1 MSYAKGTT
9 HYNLPQTMGDDKR
22 DWFDTNE
29 PFAAVDAALNGA
41 VEEVAVLDKD
51 VTTLKSDM
59 ETAKTDIV
67 GLKAYDTQNDV
78 KVSALQTLTAQHT
91 VDIENVRQDSEDMIC
106 AIEEGSA
113 TASYAH
119 EIGSYFRYNDT
130 LYITTVPI
138 NVGDTIVPDV
148 NCSTTDIVTRL
159 GNADEVSRLKT
170 KVDEVETQ
178 VDEVE
183 TQVGRVETQVGDKDI
198 SSYGASVTDAIA
210 NSNVKVL
217 DGELYKLS
225 DGTWSPYNESVI
237 VDISPGSS
245 DYFTATKYKLTKV
258 GALYMIEIEFT
269 LKQAVK
275 TSNYIGWYNWEGF
288 EGFVSADRIPIF
300 ASDLN
305 RLSLSSVNI
314 WNDGTFNIEFAEDHS
329 AGSAFRFKGICYK
342 EA

>member
-159 GNADEVSRLKT
+159 GNADEVSKLKS
-170 KVDEVETQ
+170 KVDEHT
-178 VDEVE
+178 DEIS
-183 TQVGRVETQVGDKDI
+183 RLDTQVGDKDI

-269 LKQAVK
+269 LKQNVK
-275 TSNYIGWYNWEGF
+275 AGNYIFWSYWEGF
-288 EGFVSADRIPIF
+288 TGFVSADRIPLF

-314 WNDGTFNIEFAEDHS
+314 WNNGSFNLEFAEDHS
-329 AGSAFRFKGICYK
+329 AGSAFKFKGICYK

>member
-148 NCSTTDIVTRL
+148 NCSTTDIVTQLGDNSAITRL
-159 GNADEVSRLKT
+159 
-170 KVDEVETQ
+170 Q
-178 VDEVE
+178 
-183 TQVGRVETQVGDKDI
+183 TQVGDKDI
-198 SSYGASVTDAIA
+198 SNYGASVTDAIA
-210 NSNVKVL
+210 NSNVKVI
-217 DGELYKLS
+217 DGDLYKLVN
-225 DGTWSPYNESVI
+225 GAWSPMLEDLGSVSIESN
-237 VDISPGSS
+237 
-245 DYFTATKYKLTKV
+245 DYFTVKKGGKILKYGRIITF
-258 GALYMIEIEFT
+258 Y
-269 LKQAVK
+269 
-275 TSNYIGWYNWEGF
+275 F
-288 EGFVSADRIPIF
+288 ELQNTVV
-300 ASDLN
+300 
-305 RLSLSSVNI
+305 LSSDTWYTITLTNIPKVPIVYEESTLAGQFVLHDSVINIKPLVTTVNT
-314 WNDGTFNIEFAEDHS
+314 TFSMSFTYIYTE
-329 AGSAFRFKGICYK
+329 
-342 EA
+342 